1 MEGLRSWIILLSLS
15 STSHS
20 LTSASL
26 DGFQQLRPQQDVCVD
41 AAVLAAAVLGAAHVV
56 QPPLLAPRRGQVQ
69 RLLGLGGGLRGRV
82 GCRPLPAVGIDLVQ
96 RRPVEEG
103 LEQGLLVRG

>member
-1 MEGLRSWIILLSLS
+1 MRSWIIL
-15 STSHS
+15 HS
-20 LTSASL
+20 LALTSSAFHGL
-26 DGFQQLRPQQDVCVD
+26 QQLRPEEDVGVD

-69 RLLGLGGGLRGRV
+69 RLLGDLGCGLRGRV
-82 GCRPLPAVGIDLVQ
+82 GRRPLPAVGIDLVQ

-103 LEQGLLVRG
+103 LEQGLLVGG

>member
-1 MEGLRSWIILLSLS
+1 MEGLRSWIILLLSSS

-20 LTSASL
+20 LPSASF
-26 DGFQQLRPQQDVCVD
+26 DGFQQLWPQQDVGVD

-69 RLLGLGGGLRGRV
+69 RLFSLGGLRGRV
-82 GCRPLPAVGIDLVQ
+82 GRRPLPAVGIDLVQ
-96 RRPVEEG
+96 RRSVEEG
-103 LEQGLLVRG
+103 LEQGLLVR